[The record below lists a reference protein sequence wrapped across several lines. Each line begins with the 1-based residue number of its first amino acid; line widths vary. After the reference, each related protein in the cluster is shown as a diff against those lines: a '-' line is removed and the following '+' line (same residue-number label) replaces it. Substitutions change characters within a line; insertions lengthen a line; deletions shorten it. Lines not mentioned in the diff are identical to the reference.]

1 MMRIWLPAF
10 ALCSIVS
17 VGCARHT
24 GGDDEDDSKA
34 TLTIEPA
41 ATELLILN
49 GVAAHQNYAAT
60 LTFPDGHTKDVTD
73 STVFLV
79 DSGFGTFVDNDL
91 AIGIAG
97 KTQVYGTYVD
107 RTSAAQVIARLK
119 DVRVDPSLPPN
130 TPDLFTGADDTA
142 LAPTVVYP
150 PADVIVPRNLGDF
163 ETHWTDS
170 HGNDVFEISLH
181 TEFSDVRV
189 YVPGG
194 NGMPAAG
201 PKASWAAFEAK
212 EWLDAVGHEISISYQ
227 VRGASTTNPGPVGGL
242 PPRIVNL
249 TNEQMEGG
257 LYYWAATSSAGGAYG
272 IFRHDMAKP
281 GQPAE
286 EYMTTNQT
294 SGRCVACH
302 VLSRDGTKL
311 AVTYDGGNGAA
322 TLVDVA
328 TKAAQGG
335 SNAWNFGTF
344 SPDGLEIL
352 TAEKGAIKVRSYA
365 NQSLVATMPS
375 TGWATHPDLSV
386 DGKKLLYVRPTT
398 PGADWSFSGGNIAW
412 RTYDSSTHTFGAEV
426 ALVTGGGD
434 NYYPSW
440 SPDGE
445 WVLFNRSPSNA
456 NAYNATDATLWV
468 VKADGSQLPI
478 QLTVA
483 NDGSALTNS
492 WGRWAP
498 FEQTSSSTGERLY
511 WITVSSKRN
520 FGTRLVG
527 VGRPQLWMTPFF
539 PTRAASG
546 ADPSAPAFRLPF
558 QNIISNNH
566 IAQWTEKV
574 VVVQ

>member
-1 MMRIWLPAF
+1 MMRLGLAAF
-10 ALCSIVS
+10 FVCTVAAC
-17 VGCARHT
+17 GHRT
-24 GGDDEDDSKA
+24 GGDDTDETTA
-34 TLTIEPA
+34 TLTIDPPSA
-41 ATELLILN
+41 ELLIVN
-49 GVAAHQNYAAT
+49 GADAHQSYTAT
-60 LTFPDGHTKDVTD
+60 LTFPDGATKDVTD
-73 STVFLV
+73 STTFQIQ
-79 DSGFGTFVDNDL
+79 DTFGSFTGNDL
-91 AIGIAG
+91 GAGAAG
-97 KTQVYGTYVD
+97 KTPVYGQYTD
-107 RTSAAQVIARLK
+107 KTAQAQVIIRLQ
-119 DVRVDPSLPPN
+119 DVRVDGSLPPN
-130 TPDLFTGADDTA
+130 TPDLFAGAEDPA

-150 PADVIVPRNLGDF
+150 APDIIAPRNLGDF

-170 HGNDVFEISLH
+170 HGNNVFEISLR

-194 NGMPAAG
+194 NGMAAAG
-201 PKASWAAFEAK
+201 PNPSWSSFSAD
-212 EWLDAVGHEISISYQ
+212 EWLDAVGTETVVTYQ
-227 VRGASTTNPGPVGGL
+227 VRGVNTAAPGPVGAAA
-242 PPRIVNL
+242 PRTVNL
-249 TNEQMEGG
+249 TNESMEGG
-257 LYYWAATSSAGGAYG
+257 LYYWASTSSAGSYG

-281 GQPAE
+281 GLPAE

-302 VLSRDGTKL
+302 VLSRDGSKL

-328 TKAAQGG
+328 SKSVQGG
-335 SNAWNFGTF
+335 SNTWNFGAFT
-344 SPDGLEIL
+344 PDGNELI
-352 TAEKGAIKVRSYA
+352 TAEQGTIRVRTYA
-365 NQSLVATMPS
+365 NQSVLATMPAS
-375 TGWATHPDLSV
+375 GWATHPDLSV
-386 DGKKLLYVRPTT
+386 DGKKLVYVKA
-398 PGADWSFSGGNIAW
+398 GAPSTDWSFSSGSIVT
-412 RTYDSSTHTFGAEV
+412 RTYDQLTHTFGDEQP
-426 ALVTGGGD
+426 LVSGGGD

-468 VKADGSQLPI
+468 VKADGSQPPI

-498 FEQTSSSTGERLY
+498 FAQTYQSGEKMF

-520 FGTRLVG
+520 FGTRLFG

-539 PTRAASG
+539 PSRATAQQ
-546 ADPSAPAFRLPF
+546 DPSAPAFWLPF
-558 QNIISNNH
+558 QNIVSNNH

>member
-1 MMRIWLPAF
+1 MIRMWIAAF
-10 ALCSIVS
+10 ALCSV
-17 VGCARHT
+17 VACARHT

-41 ATELLILN
+41 AAELLILN
-49 GVAAHQNYAAT
+49 GVAAHQDYTAT

-73 STVFLV
+73 TTVFLV

-91 AIGIAG
+91 AIGVPG

-107 RTSAAQVIARLK
+107 RTSSAQVIARLK

-130 TPDLFTGADDTA
+130 TPDLFTGPDDSA

-150 PADVIVPRNLGDF
+150 PAGVIVPRNLGDF

-194 NGMPAAG
+194 NGNPAAG
-201 PKASWAAFEAK
+201 PKASWAAFAAK
-212 EWLDAVGHEISISYQ
+212 EWLDAVGHEIAISYQ
-227 VRGASTTNPGPVGGL
+227 VRGASTANPGPVGGL
-242 PPRIVNL
+242 PPRIVQL

-272 IFRHDMAKP
+272 IFRHDMTKP

-322 TLVDVA
+322 TLVDVG

-365 NQSLVATMPS
+365 NQAVVATMPS

-386 DGKKLLYVRPTT
+386 DGKKLLYVKPTT
-398 PGADWSFSGGNIAW
+398 PGTDWSFSGGNIAW

-426 ALVTGGGD
+426 SLVTGGGD

-468 VKADGSQLPI
+468 VKADGSQPPV

-498 FEQTSSSTGERLY
+498 FEQTYTTTGERLY

-520 FGTRLVG
+520 FGTRLVN

-539 PTRAASG
+539 PNRAATG
-546 ADPSAPAFRLPF
+546 ADPSAPAFWLPF